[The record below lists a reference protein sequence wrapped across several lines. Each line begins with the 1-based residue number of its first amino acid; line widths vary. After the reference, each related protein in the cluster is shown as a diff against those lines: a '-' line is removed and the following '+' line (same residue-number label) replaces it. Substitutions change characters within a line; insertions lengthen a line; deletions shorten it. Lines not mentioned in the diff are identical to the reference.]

1 MNTASQITGNKGEW
15 SELYALLKLLADG
28 QLQPGDADLQALP
41 DKALKIL
48 SVARSDSTGVVQ
60 YKLDGKKISIRS
72 TDGASEIAT
81 KDCAKWAQMLLTA
94 IQTDSAEKGAK
105 AIPEASEW
113 MQALRTTS
121 LKAKSTDKADVEIV
135 LHDLHTGA
143 APQLGFSV
151 KSYLGGA
158 PTLLNASTHTNFVY
172 PIPNCNANQQESFNN
187 TLSSDSFTA
196 AFATLPIDGYPNA
209 LGARVDSIVFGQN
222 FALLDCQL
230 QTIIGHLMLSSYQ
243 GLHGPRLSNLC
254 QVLEQ
259 LNPLKVASEQLDFFY
274 KYKIKRFLVCVA
286 LGLTPAKL
294 WTGQYHANGGYVIVK
309 RTGDLVSYHVYA
321 INQFEDYLFFNTQ
334 FEKPSTS
341 RHHYGD
347 IYQEGKDFFLKLNL
361 QIRFI
366 KH

>member
-1 MNTASQITGNKGEW
+1 MNASSQITGNKGEW

-28 QLQPGDADLQALP
+28 QLRPGDADLQALP

-48 SVARSDSTGVVQ
+48 SVARSDTTGVVQ
-60 YKLDGKKISIRS
+60 YKLDGKKISIKS
-72 TDGASEIAT
+72 ANGNSEIAT

-94 IQTDSAEKGAK
+94 IQADSVEKGAK

-172 PIPNCNANQQESFNN
+172 PIPNCNANQQAEFNN
-187 TLSSDSFTA
+187 ALSSDSFTT
-196 AFATLPIDGYPNA
+196 AFATLPINGQPNA
-209 LGARVDSIVFGQN
+209 LHARVDSIVFGQN

-230 QTIIGHLMLSSYQ
+230 QTIIGHLLSRTTRGSF
-243 GLHGPRLSNLC
+243 
-254 QVLEQ
+254 EQ
-259 LNPLKVASEQLDFFY
+259 SM
-274 KYKIKRFLVCVA
+274 
-286 LGLTPAKL
+286 
-294 WTGQYHANGGYVIVK
+294 
-309 RTGDLVSYHVYA
+309 
-321 INQFEDYLFFNTQ
+321 
-334 FEKPSTS
+334 PSLRAT
-341 RHHYGD
+341 
-347 IYQEGKDFFLKLNL
+347 
-361 QIRFI
+361 
-366 KH
+366 